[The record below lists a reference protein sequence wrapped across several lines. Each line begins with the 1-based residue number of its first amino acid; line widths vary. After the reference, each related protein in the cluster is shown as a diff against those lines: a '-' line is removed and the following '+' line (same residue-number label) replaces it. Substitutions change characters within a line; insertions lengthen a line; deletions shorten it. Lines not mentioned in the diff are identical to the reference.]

1 MEDIFGGFVAD
12 VNSAGVKP
20 VANVNLLGFAGI
32 NNSVLFDAIENNK
45 LDSISDSDLYKMV
58 CGAHLEL
65 FRRIMSKDSRYVT
78 SVLNVKLL
86 NVLIQVATN
95 IPLSL
100 EERICCNKIVY
111 DYMTYEG
118 ADEFMKGL
126 VLSLAKAINKDIIP
140 GLCGLGLDVN
150 LAIFLACARFSSTD
164 IAVCVKRV
172 NFIIITQPSV
182 VMSEQIIL
190 NIFEKLYDKFTE
202 VFETCMLETI
212 NNEEE
217 WVTDDMDENFSR
229 ISLVLLDILNVMP
242 SQSIIHVLR
251 SYCDD
256 YELLHAGSPVRFD
269 ITNIAAG
276 DYGRILEC
284 IAFLQGSGKKFPR

>member
-1 MEDIFGGFVAD
+1 MENIFGQFVND
-12 VNSAGVKP
+12 VAGAIVQP
-20 VANVNLLGFAGI
+20 AVDVNLLNCAGI
-32 NNSVLFDAIENNK
+32 NNSVLFDAIENGN

-65 FRRIMSKDSRYVT
+65 FRRIMSQDSRYVT
-78 SVLNVKLL
+78 SCINPKLL
-86 NVLIQVATN
+86 NIIIQVATN
-95 IPLSL
+95 IPLSM

-118 ADEFMKGL
+118 ADDFLKGL

-150 LAIFLACARFSSTD
+150 LSIFLACARFSSAD

-172 NFIIITQPSV
+172 NFIIITQPSI
-182 VMSEQIIL
+182 VMSEQMIL

-202 VFETCMLETI
+202 VFETCMLEVL
-212 NNEEE
+212 NPDEE
-217 WVTDDMDENFSR
+217 WVNESIEENFST

-242 SQSIIHVLR
+242 SQNIIHVLR

-256 YELLHAGSPVRFD
+256 YELLYKGAPVRFD
-269 ITNIAAG
+269 ITNIAVG
-276 DYGRILEC
+276 DYARIVQSIEYLES
-284 IAFLQGSGKKFPR
+284 IGKKFPR